1 MYYQDRKIP
10 PIYLKIL
17 PKNFPKFFVKTVGI
31 LRYKSYL
38 VYKMVTIEEIL
49 LEAEEKGI
57 RTEVLYRAAEVR
69 KLPTKL
75 TLLEVYE
82 RAFKEVSEEQ

>member
-1 MYYQDRKIP
+1 
-10 PIYLKIL
+10 L
-17 PKNFPKFFVKTVGI
+17 PKNFPKYFVKTVGI

-38 VYKMVTIEEIL
+38 VYKMTIEELL

-57 RTEVLYRAAEVR
+57 RTKVLYRAGEIR

-75 TLLEVYE
+75 TLIEVYE
-82 RAFKEVSEEQ
+82 RAFKEVTEEQ

>member
-1 MYYQDRKIP
+1 M
-10 PIYLKIL
+10 
-17 PKNFPKFFVKTVGI
+17 PKNFPKYFVKTVGI

-57 RTEVLYRAAEVR
+57 RTKVLYKAGQIR

-75 TLLEVYE
+75 TLIEVYE
-82 RAFKEVSEEQ
+82 RAFKEVLEEQ

>member
-1 MYYQDRKIP
+1 MKTP

-17 PKNFPKFFVKTVGI
+17 PKNFPKFFVKTVAI

-38 VYKMVTIEEIL
+38 VYKMVSIEEIL
-49 LEAEEKGI
+49 LEAEEKGV
-57 RTEVLYRAAEVR
+57 RTEVLYKAGEIR
-69 KLPTKL
+69 KLPTRL

-82 RAFKEVSEEQ
+82 RAFKEVTEEQ

>member
-1 MYYQDRKIP
+1 
-10 PIYLKIL
+10 
-17 PKNFPKFFVKTVGI
+17 
-31 LRYKSYL
+31 
-38 VYKMVTIEEIL
+38 MVTIEEIL

-75 TLLEVYE
+75 SLIEVYE

>member
-1 MYYQDRKIP
+1 M
-10 PIYLKIL
+10 
-17 PKNFPKFFVKTVGI
+17 
-31 LRYKSYL
+31 
-38 VYKMVTIEEIL
+38 TIEELL

-57 RTEVLYRAAEVR
+57 RTKVLYRAAEIR

-75 TLLEVYE
+75 TLIEVYE

>member
-1 MYYQDRKIP
+1 MKTP

-17 PKNFPKFFVKTVGI
+17 PKNFPKYFVKTVGI

-49 LEAEEKGI
+49 LEAEEKGV
-57 RTEVLYRAAEVR
+57 RTEVLYKAAEVR
-69 KLPTKL
+69 KLPTNL
-75 TLLEVYE
+75 SLLEVYE
-82 RAFKEVSEEQ
+82 RAFKEVTEEQ

>member
-1 MYYQDRKIP
+1 M
-10 PIYLKIL
+10 
-17 PKNFPKFFVKTVGI
+17 
-31 LRYKSYL
+31 
-38 VYKMVTIEEIL
+38 TIEELL

-57 RTEVLYRAAEVR
+57 RTKVLYRAGEIR

-75 TLLEVYE
+75 SLLEVYE

>member
-1 MYYQDRKIP
+1 M
-10 PIYLKIL
+10 
-17 PKNFPKFFVKTVGI
+17 PKNFPKYFVKTVGI

-57 RTEVLYRAAEVR
+57 RTEVLYKAGQIR
-69 KLPTKL
+69 KLPTQL
-75 TLLEVYE
+75 TLIEVYE
-82 RAFKEVSEEQ
+82 RAFKEISEEQ